1 MYLNELVFTSGH
13 YIPLKKELYNSTIH
27 KLPIISHI
35 SFRDTDIHIATNPTK
50 FQTSK
55 KYENLQS
62 IYSNYIEESE
72 YCKYIRSSLFQKFY
86 LYLKDNNE
94 LFDLVKQCKN
104 HPIKLRPHKFKEIY
118 TLLYKP
124 LSKLVKLVS
133 ENYKYSY
140 SDEESDVVYIYNT
153 TKLTNKQLFDKTL
166 YLFIELLIIYS
177 YIDYERFLQMDIN
190 LLTIQKNLSM
200 DEILLSYQDIRN
212 ESYLQ
217 YFIRYSQYI
226 RNVALY
232 NEGLTK
238 SKILQLQKLK
248 DTNHK
253 SSEFKKQYPQ
263 IVRTMFGRNLAFIKY
278 ESDTLSEI
286 DVIVEILNEI
296 ISIEQEITSEKIQSI
311 LNCEENYKLKKEDLF
326 SLSEIFEIGFCLISR
341 NEIRIKHDIHLCIHK
356 RSMRPII
363 NDIPLVLLY
372 QTNSELFHIMK
383 NESVTC
389 LIGELT
395 TKAFKDELDKID
407 FTN

>member
-1 MYLNELVFTSGH
+1 LVPIRPSGIPKDIPDKKLISILTLSESSLPEYSKVIKTLQIIDNESSHKKYLENHSLTLSSQPNKQGSYDLYLNELVFTSGH

-190 LLTIQKNLSM
+190 LLT
-200 DEILLSYQDIRN
+200 
-212 ESYLQ
+212 
-217 YFIRYSQYI
+217 
-226 RNVALY
+226 
-232 NEGLTK
+232 
-238 SKILQLQKLK
+238 
-248 DTNHK
+248 
-253 SSEFKKQYPQ
+253 
-263 IVRTMFGRNLAFIKY
+263 
-278 ESDTLSEI
+278 
-286 DVIVEILNEI
+286 
-296 ISIEQEITSEKIQSI
+296 
-311 LNCEENYKLKKEDLF
+311 
-326 SLSEIFEIGFCLISR
+326 
-341 NEIRIKHDIHLCIHK
+341 
-356 RSMRPII
+356 
-363 NDIPLVLLY
+363 
-372 QTNSELFHIMK
+372 
-383 NESVTC
+383 
-389 LIGELT
+389 
-395 TKAFKDELDKID
+395 
-407 FTN
+407 